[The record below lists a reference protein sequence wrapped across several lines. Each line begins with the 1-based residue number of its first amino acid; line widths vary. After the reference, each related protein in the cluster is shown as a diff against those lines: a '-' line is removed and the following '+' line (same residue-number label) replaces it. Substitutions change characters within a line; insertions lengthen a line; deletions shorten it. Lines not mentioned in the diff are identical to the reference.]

1 MKVVYTTF
9 DCFGVVFDNSP
20 GAHTGKSGTLRTLP
34 KLPALRVP
42 MAPMRSKPVLL
53 YTDASFSC
61 PRDASGR
68 RTRRA
73 TLGFYVNDPVTGAE
87 LWSRLVLP
95 QSYYEYFAPDKR
107 TYIAQAELTVA
118 VAVWY
123 TLPSLLQD
131 RAVMLFIDNVQALSA
146 IIKGYAAQPDCAAL
160 VNCFH
165 EAVFELRSPLWAEW
179 VASEANIADW
189 PTRDD
194 KVHLIPSTAKF
205 IDMVL
210 PPIERFKDMLD
221 FARDQTCKG
230 DDSTTKAEARACLPR
245 AADKPAHAPPR

>member
-95 QSYYEYFAPDKR
+95 QSYYEYF
-107 TYIAQAELTVA
+107 
-118 VAVWY
+118 
-123 TLPSLLQD
+123 
-131 RAVMLFIDNVQALSA
+131 RA
-146 IIKGYAAQPDCAAL
+146 
-160 VNCFH
+160 
-165 EAVFELRSPLWAEW
+165 R
-179 VASEANIADW
+179 
-189 PTRDD
+189 
-194 KVHLIPSTAKF
+194 
-205 IDMVL
+205 
-210 PPIERFKDMLD
+210 
-221 FARDQTCKG
+221 
-230 DDSTTKAEARACLPR
+230 
-245 AADKPAHAPPR
+245 